1 MGRPGSVSR
10 LVWHVK
16 RDRKLEKSVNELE
29 DLSQCAD
36 PTDLRLFLDCAGHV
50 GAVHPND
57 RFHLLETPV
66 PNLVA
71 GMKWVLG
78 GEGVPVVLVRPGR
91 ESRCGLFGSAGEEA
105 RAQMKA
111 MMEKFRATETA
122 MLLSELKV
130 NVCYLGLLPETRSRP
145 AIFHEVLRRAEND
158 RIQLFP

>member
-1 MGRPGSVSR
+1 MGHPGSVSR

-29 DLSQCAD
+29 DLSQRAD

-57 RFHLLETPV
+57 PFHLLETPE

-78 GEGVPVVLVRPGR
+78 GRTFQL
-91 ESRCGLFGSAGEEA
+91 SQSALGGKADAVYLEA
-105 RAQMKA
+105 RAK
-111 MMEKFRATETA
+111 K
-122 MLLSELKV
+122 
-130 NVCYLGLLPETRSRP
+130 PEPR
-145 AIFHEVLRRAEND
+145 
-158 RIQLFP
+158 